1 MRGRERG
8 GEETEKE
15 RVGQGIQGKMKKKKI
30 WKNESYVYEKMI
42 IWAYMQQFFF
52 KEIY

>member
-15 RVGQGIQGKMKKKKI
+15 RVGQGIQGKMKKKKR
-30 WKNESYVYEKMI
+30 SEKMNP
-42 IWAYMQQFFF
+42 MFM
-52 KEIY
+52 KK